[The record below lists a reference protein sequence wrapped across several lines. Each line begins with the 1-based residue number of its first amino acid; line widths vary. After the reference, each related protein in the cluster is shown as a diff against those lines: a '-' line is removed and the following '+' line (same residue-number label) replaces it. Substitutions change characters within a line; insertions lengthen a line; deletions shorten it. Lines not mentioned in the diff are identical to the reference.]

1 MPMLRWCRCERQKN
15 IYKFSRCFF
24 WKTTELKK
32 IKKISTFFF
41 PKTAETKLKQF
52 MLFMEKPWKRFF
64 SAVHNRN
71 MSWRENNRNC
81 NRFFHLLTASPSFNR
96 LCLKKSRLN
105 LVLSNNGGRKLAGR
119 SELHDVISG
128 FPSAG
133 FSCF

>member
-1 MPMLRWCRCERQKN
+1 MQARH
-15 IYKFSRCFF
+15 S
-24 WKTTELKK
+24 
-32 IKKISTFFF
+32 S
-41 PKTAETKLKQF
+41 
-52 MLFMEKPWKRFF
+52 
-64 SAVHNRN
+64 SGAVNDASGMIRTIIPHSLVKAVLASHNG
-71 MSWRENNRNC
+71 
-81 NRFFHLLTASPSFNR
+81 

>member
-1 MPMLRWCRCERQKN
+1 MLFFKV
-15 IYKFSRCFF
+15 FMRCFLVF
-24 WKTTELKK
+24 INHFLVSIIHFLIFEMFDKLSKCLPYQC
-32 IKKISTFFF
+32 TFFSQIVIRYRYQGRHPQRH
-41 PKTAETKLKQF
+41 PKNADNV
-52 MLFMEKPWKRFF
+52 PIAI
-64 SAVHNRN
+64 SSVYD
-71 MSWRENNRNC
+71 
-81 NRFFHLLTASPSFNR
+81 R